1 MRTVFGHAIETY
13 FSNIYLILLCSISFI
28 IAFLVPAF
36 ASFPTYNDAGSVL
49 LRTSSIF
56 LNLNP
61 FTTAIIVIAML
72 FSLLFLS
79 FAMVAINTVVKHSRT
94 QTKIKSEVIRG
105 LEKYTGRVFTILL
118 IATVIIAL
126 ANILSYNSGYSGPV
140 TAIVALLITPFL
152 FYAPSSIVIDDTN
165 LFRAIKAGTKFFS
178 KRLDYFVAWLV
189 IAIIIITF
197 FDFVFILIAGTALSR
212 YAMLIFSSLFILPFL
227 VLLQGEFYMSRFKL
241 LKR

>member
-1 MRTVFGHAIETY
+1 MRTVFGHAIDTY
-13 FSNIYLILLCSISFI
+13 FSNIYLILLCSIPFI
-28 IAFLVPAF
+28 IAFLIPAF
-36 ASFPTYNDAGSVL
+36 ASFPTFNDAGSVL

-56 LNLNP
+56 LNLNL
-61 FTTAIIVIAML
+61 FTTAIIVIAVL

-79 FAMVAINTVVKHSRT
+79 FAIVAINIVVKHSRT

-105 LEKYTGRVFTILL
+105 LERYTGRVFTILL

-126 ANILSYNSGYSGPV
+126 ANILSYNSGYSGIV

-152 FYAPSSIVIDDTN
+152 FYAPASVVIDEAK
-165 LFRAIKAGTKFFS
+165 LFRAIRAGTKFFT
-178 KRLDYFVAWLV
+178 KRFDYFVAWIV
-189 IAIIIITF
+189 IAIVLVTI
-197 FDFVFILIAGTALSR
+197 FDFIFIFATGTLISR

-227 VLLQGEFYMSRFKL
+227 VLLQSEFYMSRFKL

>member
-13 FSNIYLILLCSISFI
+13 FSNIYLILICSISSL

-61 FTTAIIVIAML
+61 FTTAIIVIASL

-79 FAMVAINTVVKHSRT
+79 FAIVAITTVVKHSRT
-94 QTKIKSEVIRG
+94 QTKIRSEVIRG
-105 LEKYTGRVFTILL
+105 LEKYTGNVFTILL

-126 ANILSYNSGYSGPV
+126 ANILSYNSGYSGLV
-140 TAIVALLITPFL
+140 TAIVALIITPFV
-152 FYAPSSIVIDDTN
+152 FYTPSSIVIDDTN
-165 LFRAIKAGTKFFS
+165 LLRAIRAGFKFFK
-178 KRLDYFVAWLV
+178 KRPDYFVAWLV
-189 IAIIIITF
+189 IAILLITI
-197 FDFVFILIAGTALSR
+197 FDFAFILIAGTALSR
-212 YAMLIFSSLFILPFL
+212 YAMLVFSSLFILPFL

>member
-13 FSNIYLILLCSISFI
+13 FSNIYLILLCSIPFI
-28 IAFLVPAF
+28 IAFLIPAF
-36 ASFPTYNDAGSVL
+36 ASFPTFNDAGSVL

-56 LNLNP
+56 LNLNL
-61 FTTAIIVIAML
+61 FTTAIIVIAVL

-79 FAMVAINTVVKHSRT
+79 FAIVAINIVVKHSRT

-105 LEKYTGRVFTILL
+105 LERYTGRVFTILL
-118 IATVIIAL
+118 IATVVIAL
-126 ANILSYNSGYSGPV
+126 ANILSYNSGYSGII

-152 FYAPSSIVIDDTN
+152 FYAPASVVIDEAK
-165 LFRAIKAGTKFFS
+165 LFRAIRAGTKFFT
-178 KRLDYFVAWLV
+178 KRFDYFVAWII
-189 IAIIIITF
+189 IAIVLVTL
-197 FDFVFILIAGTALSR
+197 FDFIFILGTGTMISR

-227 VLLQGEFYMSRFKL
+227 VLLQSEFYMSRFKL